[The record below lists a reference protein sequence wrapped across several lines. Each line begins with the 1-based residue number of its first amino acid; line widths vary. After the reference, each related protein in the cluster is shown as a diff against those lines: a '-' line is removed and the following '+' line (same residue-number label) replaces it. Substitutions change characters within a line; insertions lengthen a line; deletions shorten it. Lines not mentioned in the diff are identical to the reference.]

1 MQIPDKN
8 TFNKRKWK
16 NEGNTLIGVMRP
28 EPSLEVSLVI
38 MAMRGRAANME
49 RRIIHYMRHSFYK
62 SELNSSS
69 VLRIKGLHLH
79 KYLSL
84 VIFPITTNSSEVR
97 PVQMS
102 TYLCAVSKETA
113 HHFLTRP
120 RVPEVLLLQNSLE
133 YQGRAL
139 PLRTSVTM
147 CRLRGREK
155 IARVPLY
162 TSPHLHWSIHQ
173 ISQWSLSIST
183 ACGHHLVGRS
193 YTSTNVSTCTNVSTH
208 HLQLLSFTCSEYSEP
223 ALTSLGCAFRI

>member
-173 ISQWSLSIST
+173 ISQWSIK
-183 ACGHHLVGRS
+183 LVVLYFS
-193 YTSTNVSTCTNVSTH
+193 N
-208 HLQLLSFTCSEYSEP
+208 
-223 ALTSLGCAFRI
+223 